1 MRERKNLVSVIRET
15 IWPWMR
21 AHRDEVDA
29 RLRLFM
35 SGLQPFQ
42 PQPQLPTPAAQS
54 VSLQSRFQGI
64 YAQSDYYSSAKE
76 EKFGDYRQ
84 ADSLLWTKE
93 GDILKSV
100 SLAATNFG
108 ELFRVEIQWTN
119 PQRTVVKSFD
129 PPLIA
134 EIKNPDEYSMTIFDF
149 PLPPDIQLVARF
161 YEAVANEG
169 YWGNIE
175 VIRNNP

>member
-1 MRERKNLVSVIRET
+1 MRERSNLVTVIRET
-15 IWPWMR
+15 IWPWMK
-21 AHRDEVDA
+21 AHRDAVDA
-29 RLRLFM
+29 RLRLI
-35 SGLQPFQ
+35 SGPQPFQ
-42 PQPQLPTPAAQS
+42 PQLPIPAAQS
-54 VSLQSRFQGI
+54 VALQSRFQGI
-64 YAQSDYYSSAKE
+64 NAQTDYYSSAKE

-100 SLAATNFG
+100 SLGATPASFG
-108 ELFRVEIQWTN
+108 EAFRVEIQWTN
-119 PQRTVVKSFD
+119 AQRTVVKSFD

-134 EIKNPDEYSMTIFDF
+134 EIVNPDEYSVTIFDF
-149 PLPPDIQLVARF
+149 PLPADVQLVARF